1 MKSNLIVVQPVLASY
16 RKTFLVDLNRYFS
29 SVRVYANLKVG
40 NGFKSDVVGS
50 FRSVHTPVIGNRLSL
65 YYQTG
70 LLTAPIKKDSAAI
83 FITADFRAI
92 HFWLVLILGRVLG
105 VPVFSHGQ
113 GLYDKPNTGIIRRL
127 LFRVV
132 LGLSSSYVCYTESVR
147 QSLLAVGMSAKKI
160 SVMENTLVNEFPVPP
175 IAKKSPD
182 RLLFVGRLREGS
194 NLDLLFDAMELLKTD
209 RVPVAL
215 DVIGDGVLKDDIVA
229 LAKRKDLDVHF
240 YGSIYDDEKISQI
253 SKHCGFGVYP
263 GDAGLSL
270 VHYMSLSL
278 IPIVHGALDKH
289 MGPEPSYIKHGVNGL
304 FFDRGDANSLA
315 HTISSALG
323 DENRSA
329 IKTNAYNTYVSLSKP
344 SMAEKLMVIMKPHLK
359 S

>member
-1 MKSNLIVVQPVLASY
+1 MLLVIQPVLTSY
-16 RKTFLVDLNRYFS
+16 RRVFFDEMREYFDEIH
-29 SVRVYANLKVG
+29 VCANLKIKD
-40 NGFKSDVVGS
+40 GFLADVTGS
-50 FRSVHTPVIGNRLSL
+50 FSQQHTPVVGMRAHV
-65 YYQTG
+65 YYQVG
-70 LLTAPIKKDSAAI
+70 IILAIIVKRPSAI

-92 HFWLVLILGRVLG
+92 HFWLILVFAYIFR

-113 GLYDKPNTGIIRRL
+113 GLYDKPSAGFVRRF
-127 LFRVV
+127 LFGVV
-132 LGLSSSYVCYTESVR
+132 LHFSAAYVCYTESVR
-147 QSLLAVGMSAKKI
+147 HSLSDLGLPLRKL
-160 SVMENTLVNEFPVPP
+160 SVMKNTLVNEFPISPHV
-175 IAKKSPD
+175 KKSDD

-194 NLDLLFDAMELLKTD
+194 NLGLLLDAMEQLKND
-209 RVPVAL
+209 GSPVAL
-215 DVIGDGVLKDDIVA
+215 DVVGDGVLKDDIVT
-229 LAKRKDLDVHF
+229 LTEEMGLDVHF
-240 YGSIYDDEKISQI
+240 HGSIYDDEKISEI